1 MASEEDLINRT
12 ARREVLRS
20 FSLSETETSVERNL
34 RRARAHHDN
43 LMHQRVAAEDAP
55 EMARL
60 LDAEMASVEH
70 IIEEEQAHRAQVAA
84 LSQMQLQA
92 MERVEEQERELR
104 RLSNLMAQHQAI
116 LTTSPERPQ
125 PQSPPPTSPPHNLAR
140 LRGEIQ
146 HVLPG
151 TVNTLRGAADRAG
164 QVSDLGNLPNLAED
178 TLHDILEEELQEEI
192 PVTPQR
198 QVRFQTST
206 PVVRPEERLRER
218 VQPSRVPQMPS
229 AEKSLSRYPEARD
242 LFEEGFS
249 RSLQAA
255 ATEFKKLREPK
266 VAKFKGG
273 YSSDAS
279 LIFQSWLKDIRVYT
293 IERRLSQR
301 EAIQLVKDY
310 TSEQARSEVE
320 YYLGLTPE
328 EEQSFQG
335 LIDHLSLA
343 FQSCETVSSLIA
355 DFYNRFQKTRET
367 EDAFADELQVL
378 VRKIVARKPEFIHEA
393 NQALKHQYAQNL
405 RDPYF
410 GVVAR
415 GQCLSSPDSESF
427 TQFRGRL
434 ALMFNS
440 RGKQQR
446 ARATVSATA
455 AECGDIE
462 HLSRN
467 SRQRQ
472 NKIDAQAAEIAH
484 MKTELNKALQENK
497 QLKNMFS
504 TEKMVEAM
512 TKAVSSMTVQSR
524 PSLSSKGTQYKEAS
538 NFIGRPRPPQLARG
552 ADGTLLPSITC
563 NYCKD
568 TGHFKDNCVR
578 LNNKLARELA
588 QEEVT
593 RKASDKSGSTKQL
606 PKK

>member
-43 LMHQRVAAEDAP
+43 LMRQRVAAEDAP

-70 IIEEEQAHRAQVAA
+70 IIEEEQAHRVQVAA

-146 HVLPG
+146 DVLPG

-164 QVSDLGNLPNLAED
+164 QVSDLGNPPNLAED

-198 QVRFQTST
+198 RVRFQTST

-218 VQPSRVPQMPS
+218 VQPSRVPQVPS
-229 AEKSLSRYPEARD
+229 AGQSLSRYPEARD

-455 AECGDIE
+455 AECGDVE

-588 QEEVT
+588 QEEAT